1 VTQSHAKRPGAPGPL
16 LQLLEYR
23 AWFEAGASLALLPL
37 WRLAPRGDGHPVLVL
52 PGLGAGD
59 ESTAI
64 MRTFLS
70 SLGYAVSPWGLG
82 VNFGLRPGVLDS
94 VRELLRGLAE
104 QHGRKVSLVGWSLGG
119 IIARELAKEMPE
131 ITRLVISMGSP
142 FTGHPRDTNAWR
154 LYEWMSG
161 HKIGSDDLHEPL
173 RTTPPVPTTSIWSRT
188 DGVVSWHCSVERT
201 HKHAENIVVD
211 ASHFGIGMHPLALY
225 AVADRLAQPEG
236 QWRHFKREGWKALAY
251 ADPQRHISTIKEH
264 TPRRAAEPATQGK

>member
-1 VTQSHAKRPGAPGPL
+1 MTKPPKHKRARAPGAL
-16 LQLLEYR
+16 LQLLEHR
-23 AWFEAGASLALLPL
+23 AWFEAGASLALLPV
-37 WRLAPRGDGHPVLVL
+37 WRFAPKGDSHPVLVL

-64 MRTFLS
+64 LRVFLS
-70 SLGYAVSPWGLG
+70 SLGYSVYPWGLG
-82 VNFGLRPGVLDS
+82 VNLGLRDGLMDR
-94 VRELLRGLAE
+94 VRALLVQLA
-104 QHGRKVSLVGWSLGG
+104 HDHKRKVSLVGWSLGG

-131 ITRLVISMGSP
+131 KVRLVISLGSP

-188 DGVVSWHCSVERT
+188 DGVVSWHCSVEHTTR
-201 HKHAENIVVD
+201 HSENIVID

-225 AVADRLAQPEG
+225 AIADRLSLAEG
-236 QWRHFKREGWKALAY
+236 QWHPFHREGLRALLY
-251 ADPQRHISTIKEH
+251 APS
-264 TPRRAAEPATQGK
+264 